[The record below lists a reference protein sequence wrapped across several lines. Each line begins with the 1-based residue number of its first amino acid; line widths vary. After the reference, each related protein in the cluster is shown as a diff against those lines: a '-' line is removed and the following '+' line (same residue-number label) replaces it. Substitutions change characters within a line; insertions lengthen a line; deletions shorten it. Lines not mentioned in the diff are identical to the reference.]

1 MKKNDIGVIFILSEI
16 IALFSSFVLSVN
28 NFDLFPIWFLF
39 IILPVLAIIA
49 NFIAYFISKK
59 IPVIFQLAKYFTVGI
74 ANTVVDLGILSLLML
89 ISGIALGTVYSVFK
103 GISFIIAVIHSYFWN
118 KHWTFNAIKTTKT
131 KKEFYQFFVISL
143 IGFAINV
150 GIASLVVNVI
160 KSQFGVS
167 EELWATIGAVIGSII
182 GLAWNYL
189 GYKLIVFKEKDEQQ
203 PSNLS

>member
-1 MKKNDIGVIFILSEI
+1 
-16 IALFSSFVLSVN
+16 
-28 NFDLFPIWFLF
+28 
-39 IILPVLAIIA
+39 
-49 NFIAYFISKK
+49 
-59 IPVIFQLAKYFTVGI
+59 
-74 ANTVVDLGILSLLML
+74 
-89 ISGIALGTVYSVFK
+89 
-103 GISFIIAVIHSYFWN
+103 
-118 KHWTFNAIKTTKT
+118 
-131 KKEFYQFFVISL
+131 L